1 MTRLFLRLAA
11 ILLPLSLLSAAP
23 AAAQV
28 LIQKPGESTEY
39 MVLAV
44 MAAGSDADMDRF
56 EAAAEAAGYEPGRPA
71 GPGGAKQGMIA
82 VMPDADRGKFLKFY
96 HEARIGKYGSNLT
109 FRVALTPW
117 AAVQENRDFV
127 DEARVYPAD
136 AIPMPKK

>member
-11 ILLPLSLLSAAP
+11 ILLPLAMLSAAP

-56 EAAAEAAGYEPGRPA
+56 EAAAEAAGYQPGRPA
-71 GPGGAKQGMIA
+71 GPGGAKQVMIA

-96 HEARIGKYGSNLT
+96 HEARAGKYGKLT
-109 FRVALTPW
+109 FRVAITPW
-117 AAVQENRDFV
+117 AAVQEERDFI

-136 AIPMPKK
+136 DIPLPKK

>member
-28 LIQKPGESTEY
+28 LIRIPDESAQF

-44 MAAGSDADMDRF
+44 MATGPAADMDRF
-56 EAAAEAAGYEPGRPA
+56 EAAAAAAGYEPDRPA
-71 GPGGAKQGMIA
+71 GPGGQEQ
-82 VMPDADRGKFLKFY
+82 VMMVVLPDADRGKFLKFY
-96 HEARIGKYGSNLT
+96 HEARAGKYGSNLT